1 MSLILKPGTLVV
13 IQLGP
18 HALDYGYGTVTW
30 PGGEAFSLLDNTIAM
45 VIRRLEDPARPPP
58 VPPKGVEMYSLLC
71 KNEVVTF
78 FRDEFK
84 LLE

>member
-18 HALDYGYGTVTW
+18 HASDYGYGTVTT
-30 PGGEAFSLLDNTIAM
+30 GGEAFSLLDNTIAM
-45 VIRRLEDPARPPP
+45 VIRHLEKR
-58 VPPKGVEMYSLLC
+58 VVNYLGPPKGTEMYALLC

>member
-1 MSLILKPGTLVV
+1 MSLILKPGTLVI

-18 HALDYGYGTVTW
+18 HASDYGYGTVTT
-30 PGGEAFSLLDNTIAM
+30 GGEAFSLLDNRVAM
-45 VIRRLEDPARPPP
+45 VIQCLEENVANSPDAA
-58 VPPKGVEMYSLLC
+58 KGVEMYALLC
-71 KNEVVTF
+71 KNEMVTF